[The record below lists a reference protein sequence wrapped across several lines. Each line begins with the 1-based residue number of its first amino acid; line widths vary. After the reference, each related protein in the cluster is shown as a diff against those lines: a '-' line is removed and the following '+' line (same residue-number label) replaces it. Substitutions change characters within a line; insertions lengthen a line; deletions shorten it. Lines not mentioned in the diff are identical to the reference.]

1 MKSAI
6 YHSDN
11 TSGIKFRLS
20 SGKTIGLIVI
30 FFMIQMGVIYGQK
43 VTYDNFEGRKFIHYG
58 ERTGVL
64 DSLAR
69 NPVMDSVNKSQKCA
83 FYTRNGA
90 KKFDNIKM
98 YVHGRLTGVNEY
110 ATYLG
115 IPPRFKIKVY
125 TSAPAGTLVEILIG
139 SKNGNNDY
147 PAGTNSQY
155 QTYTTKTNA
164 WEELEFKFSQ
174 VPQGSETAFDQI
186 DQVTLLFNPNSSTS
200 DTYYFDDI
208 TGPGIVEKQE
218 PIAAPVTPEINNDS
232 SKKTESPKKNTPV
245 KKENPNKKLSKN

>member
-1 MKSAI
+1 MKSTN
-6 YHSDN
+6 YHSDSV
-11 TSGIKFRLS
+11 SGMKFRLL
-20 SGKTIGLIVI
+20 SGKEAVLII
-30 FFMIQMGVIYGQK
+30 TFLMFQMGVIFSQK
-43 VTYDNFEGRKFIHYG
+43 TVYDNFEGQKFIHYG
-58 ERTGVL
+58 ERSGVL
-64 DSLAR
+64 DTLAK
-69 NPVMDSVNKSQKCA
+69 NPVKDSVNKSAKCA
-83 FYTRNGA
+83 FYTRNPA

-98 YVHGRLTGVNEY
+98 CVHGQLTGVNEY

-115 IPPRFKIKVY
+115 IPPKFKIKVY

-174 VPQGSETAFDQI
+174 VPQGSETSFDQI

-200 DTYYFDDI
+200 DKYYFDEI
-208 TGPGIVEKQE
+208 TGPGIIEKQA
-218 PIAAPVTPEINNDS
+218 PVATPVTPNNTNETP
-232 SKKTESPKKNTPV
+232 KKTETPKKNEPV
-245 KKENPNKKLSKN
+245 KKDSPKKLSKS

>member
-1 MKSAI
+1 MKSSI
-6 YHSDN
+6 YHSN
-11 TSGIKFRLS
+11 HGSGIKFRLLS
-20 SGKTIGLIVI
+20 VKKSWLIVT
-30 FFMIQMGVIYGQK
+30 FFMFQVGMIFSQK
-43 VTYDNFEGRKFIHYG
+43 VTYDNFDGRKFIYYG
-58 ERTGVL
+58 ERTGML
-64 DSLAR
+64 DTLAI
-69 NPVMDSVNKSQKCA
+69 NPVKDSINKSLRCA
-83 FYTRNGA
+83 FYTRNSL

-98 YVHGRLTGVNEY
+98 SVHGRLTGVNEY

-115 IPPRFKIKVY
+115 IPPRFTIKVY
-125 TSAPAGTLVEILIG
+125 TSAPPGTLIEILIG
-139 SKNGNNDY
+139 SKHGNNDY

-155 QTYTTKTNA
+155 QTYTTKTNT

-218 PIAAPVTPEINNDS
+218 PIATPVIPNNINES
-232 SKKTESPKKNTPV
+232 SKKTETPKKSNTI
-245 KKENPNKKLSKN
+245 KKEKTQ